1 MQDLEV
7 YRKFVTL
14 ANGKEV
20 LIRLLNGQ
28 DRSGLIKFFQRVPSK
43 ISLKSI
49 YLYEV

>member
-20 LIRLLNGQ
+20 LIRL
-28 DRSGLIKFFQRVPSK
+28 DRSGIIKFFQRVPGK
-43 ISLKSI
+43 ISPKSI